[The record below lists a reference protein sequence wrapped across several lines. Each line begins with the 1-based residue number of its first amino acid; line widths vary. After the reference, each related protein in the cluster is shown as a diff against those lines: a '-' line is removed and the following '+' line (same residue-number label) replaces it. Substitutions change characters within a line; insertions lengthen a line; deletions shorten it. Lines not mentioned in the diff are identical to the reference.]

1 MGNTRAARGALGLV
15 LAQVVSLQ
23 AGAGVAKAAYGQVS
37 PTALAGMRLGFAAL
51 VLWCV
56 VRPRARRFTAERW
69 WAAVGLGVVLAAMN
83 TAYFQAIGKLPL
95 GVAATLELLGPL
107 LLALALS
114 RSPAQLC
121 AGLLALAGVLLL
133 AAPGGAL
140 PVAGLA
146 LGALAAGCRAAYVV
160 LNRRVGRLFPDWSG
174 LTVALAVG
182 ALLLVPVAAFT
193 DGAAVARRP
202 GVLATG
208 LVVAL
213 LSSLI
218 PYSLDLLALRRI
230 GVRAFGVLLALG
242 PAAGAAVGFAALGE
256 RLNARQCGAVALVI
270 VACAWAVWSGDGGR
284 TAGDGGRA
292 TTGEGRAPEVGS
304 RTAGDGGRA
313 TTGEGR
319 APEAGSRTVGDGG
332 RATRVGGITA
342 GDGVL
347 ATEVGGPAATGEGR
361 AEGGDRRPATGGDPG
376 ARGQA
381 CGR

>member
-15 LAQVVSLQ
+15 FAQVVSLQ
-23 AGAGVAKAAYGQVS
+23 AGAAVAKAAYGQVS

-56 VRPRARRFTAERW
+56 AWPRPRRFTAERW

-182 ALLLVPVAAFT
+182 ALLLVPVAVFT
-193 DGAAVARRP
+193 DGAAVARHP

-208 LVVAL
+208 LLVAL

-256 RLNARQCGAVALVI
+256 RLNARQCGAVALVV

-284 TAGDGGRA
+284 GTEAGGRTAGEGGRA
-292 TTGEGRAPEVGS
+292 TGG
-304 RTAGDGGRA
+304 GGR
-313 TTGEGR
+313 T
-319 APEAGSRTVGDGG
+319 
-332 RATRVGGITA
+332 
-342 GDGVL
+342 
-347 ATEVGGPAATGEGR
+347 ATGEGH
-361 AEGGDRRPATGGDPG
+361 ATEGGGRTATGEW
-376 ARGQA
+376 RGGQ
-381 CGR
+381 GQGWGG

>member
-23 AGAGVAKAAYGQVS
+23 AGAAVAKAAYGQVS

-51 VLWCV
+51 VLGCV
-56 VRPRARRFTAERW
+56 VRPRPRRFTAERW
-69 WAAVGLGVVLAAMN
+69 WAAMGLGVVLAAMN
-83 TAYFQAIGKLPL
+83 TVYFQAIGKLPL

-114 RSPAQLC
+114 RGPAQLC
-121 AGLLALAGVLLL
+121 AGLLALVGVLLL
-133 AAPGGAL
+133 AVPGGAL

-182 ALLLVPVAAFT
+182 ALLLVPVAVFS
-193 DGAAVARRP
+193 DGAAVARHP

-208 LVVAL
+208 LLVAL

-230 GVRAFGVLLALG
+230 DVRAFGVLLALG

-256 RLNARQCGAVALVI
+256 RLNARQCGAVALVV

-284 TAGDGGRA
+284 TTR
-292 TTGEGRAPEVGS
+292 GEGRATKV
-304 RTAGDGGRA
+304 GGRPA
-313 TTGEGR
+313 KSEGR
-319 APEAGSRTVGDGG
+319 TTEAGG
-332 RATRVGGITA
+332 R
-342 GDGVL
+342 
-347 ATEVGGPAATGEGR
+347 AATGEGR
-361 AEGGDRRPATGGDPG
+361 AEAGRRPAKSEGRATGTGGRSGRSEGRG
-376 ARGQA
+376 AQE
-381 CGR
+381 